1 MINKETIEHIN
12 PNLKYSI
19 SRYYPIRERTIL
31 YDMLTFVSIVS
42 KMPLCCSSADLDAF
56 DELRDNCK
64 QLDISLEHYI
74 SCAYEYIGKYIRPG
88 HKIYLS
94 YFLNE
99 KVVEYCA
106 SKLEGSTGHSLF
118 VEEIKDDLLS
128 TEKHI
133 RDLMNEY
140 SITYDAAFG
149 RLLKKK
155 RISTYFLAY
164 KRFCDS
170 HLVEGL
176 ADNEYLHK
184 LVTILEPFFTY
195 ILAKNHIY
203 APYKIKQW
211 NNSKIEDFNFC
222 SLFFRDRY
230 ITNSLCEQN
239 LGNEATSQGTSLHKI
254 FEDIF
259 KKFKASKR
267 KNLKEI
273 AERYFNSK
281 AFNEVETVLADHIP
295 FIKQL
300 FLDETSHLYTV
311 INKNSEIFIE
321 HTMSAKLTDITFVGT
336 ADLIILNG
344 TEAHILDYKSSKL
357 DPRFM
362 DKNNEKYAKQLSLY
376 SKLFKVEHPEITS
389 ITNTI
394 IYTRGLIQPLEVNDF
409 IHIIRSND
417 IENIKKTLRSGV
429 LLPNTSSCFLC
440 RHPDCKFRKRES
452 IWNEDGTRRTN

>member
-1 MINKETIEHIN
+1 MINKTTLEYIN

-19 SRYYPIRERTIL
+19 SRYFPLRERTIL
-31 YDMLTFVSIVS
+31 YDMLMFVSIVS
-42 KMPLCCSSADLDAF
+42 NVPSCCSSADLDAF
-56 DELRDNCK
+56 EELVSNCK

-74 SCAYEYIGKYIRPG
+74 SCAYEYIGKYIKPG

-118 VEEIKDDLLS
+118 LEELKDDLLS

-133 RDLMNEY
+133 RDLMAEY
-140 SITYDAAFG
+140 SIDYNAAFG

-155 RISTYFLAY
+155 KISPYFLAY
-164 KRFCDS
+164 KKFCES
-170 HLVEGL
+170 PLVESL
-176 ADNEYLHK
+176 ADNDYLHS
-184 LVTILEPFFTY
+184 LVNILEPFFTY

-203 APYKIKQW
+203 TPYKIKQW

-222 SLFFRDRY
+222 PLFFKDRY
-230 ITNSLCEQN
+230 ITNSLCDQN

-254 FEDIF
+254 FEDIL
-259 KKFKASKR
+259 KKYKTSKR
-267 KNLKEI
+267 KNLKLI
-273 AERYFNSK
+273 AERYFESV
-281 AFNEVETVLADHIP
+281 AFKEVETILADHIP
-295 FIKQL
+295 FIKEL
-300 FLDETSHLYTV
+300 FLDETSHLHKV
-311 INKNSEIFIE
+311 INKDSQIFIE

-336 ADLIILNG
+336 ADLIIVNG
-344 TEAHILDYKSSKL
+344 TEAHVLDYKSSKL
-357 DPRFM
+357 DPRFLP
-362 DKNNEKYAKQLSLY
+362 KNNEKYAKQLSLY

-394 IYTRGLIQPLEVNDF
+394 IYTRGLIQPLDVNEF

-417 IENIKKTLRSGV
+417 IENIKKVLRSGV

-440 RHPDCKFRKRES
+440 RHPDCKSRKNAS
-452 IWNEDGTRRTN
+452 IWDEKGNRKKS

>member
-1 MINKETIEHIN
+1 MINKTTLEYIN

-19 SRYYPIRERTIL
+19 SRYFPLRERTIL
-31 YDMLTFVSIVS
+31 YDMLMFVSIVS
-42 KMPLCCSSADLDAF
+42 NVPSCCSSADLDAF
-56 DELRDNCK
+56 EELVSNCK

-74 SCAYEYIGKYIRPG
+74 SCAYEYIGKYIKPG

-118 VEEIKDDLLS
+118 LEELKDDLLS

-133 RDLMNEY
+133 RDLMAEY
-140 SITYDAAFG
+140 SIDYNAAFG

-155 RISTYFLAY
+155 KISPYFLAY
-164 KRFCDS
+164 KKFCES
-170 HLVEGL
+170 PLVESL
-176 ADNEYLHK
+176 ADNDYLHS
-184 LVTILEPFFTY
+184 LVNILEPFFTY

-203 APYKIKQW
+203 TPYKIKQW

-222 SLFFRDRY
+222 PLFFKDRY
-230 ITNSLCEQN
+230 ITNSLCDQN

-254 FEDIF
+254 FEDIL
-259 KKFKASKR
+259 KKYKTSKR
-267 KNLKEI
+267 KNLKLI
-273 AERYFNSK
+273 AERYFESA
-281 AFNEVETVLADHIP
+281 AFKEVETILVDHIP
-295 FIKQL
+295 FIKEL
-300 FLDETSHLYTV
+300 FLDETSHLHNV
-311 INKNSEIFIE
+311 INKDSQIFIE

-336 ADLIILNG
+336 ADLIIVNG
-344 TEAHILDYKSSKL
+344 TEAHVLDYKSSKL
-357 DPRFM
+357 DPRFLP
-362 DKNNEKYAKQLSLY
+362 KNNEKYAKQLSLY

-394 IYTRGLIQPLEVNDF
+394 IYTRGLIQSLDVNEF

-417 IENIKKTLRSGV
+417 IDNIKKVLRSGV
-429 LLPNTSSCFLC
+429 LLPNTASCFLC
-440 RHPDCKFRKRES
+440 RHPDCKSRKRES

>member
-1 MINKETIEHIN
+1 MINKTTLEYIN

-19 SRYYPIRERTIL
+19 SRYFPIHERTIL
-31 YDMLTFVSIVS
+31 YDMLVFVSIVS
-42 KMPLCCSSADLDAF
+42 KTPSCCSGTDLDAF
-56 DELRDNCK
+56 EELLSNCK
-64 QLDISLEHYI
+64 QLDISLEQYV
-74 SCAYEYIGKYIRPG
+74 SCAYEYIGKYSTPG

-118 VEEIKDDLLS
+118 LEEIKDDLLS

-133 RDLMNEY
+133 RDLMSEY
-140 SITYDAAFG
+140 TISYDLAFG

-155 RISTYFLAY
+155 QISPYFLAY
-164 KRFCDS
+164 KKFCES
-170 HLVEGL
+170 PLLEGL
-176 ADNEYLHK
+176 TDSDYLYS
-184 LVTILEPFFTY
+184 LVNILEPFFTC

-203 APYKIKQW
+203 IPYKIKQW

-222 SLFFRDRY
+222 PLFFRDRY

-239 LGNEATSQGTSLHKI
+239 LGNEATSQGTAIHKI
-254 FEDIF
+254 FEDIL
-259 KKFKASKR
+259 KKYRDSKR
-267 KNLKEI
+267 KNLKTI
-273 AERYFNSK
+273 AEKYFTST
-281 AFNEVETVLADHIP
+281 AFTQVETMLADHIP
-295 FIKQL
+295 FIKEQ
-300 FLDETSHLYTV
+300 FLNEKSHLHTV
-311 INKNSEIFIE
+311 INKDSQIFIE
-321 HTMSAKLTDITFVGT
+321 HTMSAKLTDVTFVGT
-336 ADLIILNG
+336 ADLIIVNG
-344 TEAHILDYKSSKL
+344 TEAHVLDYKSSKL
-357 DPRFM
+357 DPKYL
-362 DKNNEKYAKQLSLY
+362 DKNNAKYAKQLSLY

-394 IYTRGLIQPLEVNDF
+394 IYTRGLIEPLDVNDF
-409 IHIIRSND
+409 IHIIRSAD

-429 LLPNTSSCFLC
+429 LLPNTSNCFLC